1 VWDRHAAG
9 RTGGGVDDAGRAGAR
24 SLGAAEGGG
33 EEKGDGGA
41 GWGSREWGQTRRS
54 GEMVTTRMDSRN
66 FCPLNRRYL
75 MLETI
80 SNSTLLFTSRLSN
93 FY

>member
-33 EEKGDGGA
+33 EEKG
-41 GWGSREWGQTRRS
+41 QTRRS

-66 FCPLNRRYL
+66 CCQLNRRYL